1 MYWIIQL
8 IGFLALFAG
17 VISFQFKSH
26 KNIMICKSS
35 SEFLFTVQYA
45 LLDAWT
51 AVVLSLISVFRN
63 LLFRK
68 LVKENRST
76 KPAIMAFG
84 VMVLATG
91 VFTYD
96 GFLTLLPI
104 ASKLLSTIS
113 YGMKQERRLRMIAIP
128 SSVFWVIYN
137 LAVGSIAGALTDSLT
152 LVSIFVAIYKY
163 DIRKG
168 NRDTN

>member
-1 MYWIIQL
+1 MDYYYIVTQL
-8 IGFLALFAG
+8 IGFLALIAG

-45 LLDAWT
+45 LLGAWT

-68 LVKENRST
+68 LVKEKRST
-76 KPAIMAFG
+76 RPAILAFG
-84 VMVLATG
+84 GMVLATG

-113 YGMKQERRLRMIAIP
+113 YGMKQERWLRLIAIP
-128 SSVFWVIYN
+128 SSVFWIIYN
-137 LAVGSIAGALTDSLT
+137 VAVGSIAGALTDGLT

-163 DIRKG
+163 DIRKK
-168 NRDTN
+168 